1 MDERISDVSS
11 LSASLVKL
19 WPTTYLPMFFFF
31 FFFLIFR
38 FQSPSLYHEFTFTYF
53 SCLLSFI
60 LFRIIS
66 NAHLLLMNKIL
77 LRSAAKIG
85 GEIAYCEAMTTGKN
99 KFPQC
104 FRDVGR
110 SKKAFHL
117 KTVRAA
123 MLGWPSVKVQFS
135 KTSVGFGDVEKNV
148 TIWTRHPWPGLNN
161 ATGFVKALWQNYK
174 SSCLFFCHG
183 S

>member
-1 MDERISDVSS
+1 MKGYQTCPLCLRHKESYDLR
-11 LSASLVKL
+11 
-19 WPTTYLPMFFFF
+19 PTYLCFFVFLFFFS
-31 FFFLIFR
+31 IFR

-60 LFRIIS
+60 LFTIIS

-104 FRDVGR
+104 FHDVGR
-110 SKKAFHL
+110 SKKHV
-117 KTVRAA
+117 TSTRYVPQC
-123 MLGWPSVKVQFS
+123 LGGRV
-135 KTSVGFGDVEKNV
+135 
-148 TIWTRHPWPGLNN
+148 
-161 ATGFVKALWQNYK
+161 
-174 SSCLFFCHG
+174 
-183 S
+183 